1 MLTTRRTTRRTN
13 ASKLLTV
20 HHPTTHGAAHSSAR
34 AAVDGSRPPSPPPR
48 TRHGEREDADARGA
62 PPLAARDRPRA
73 RAASP
78 APRPRDPPV
87 VARLIVSA
95 PPIRLIASSSVPVA
109 VVPEQASFDDR
120 GAYVVRVRLP
130 GVSSSSAVSVD
141 VVNGDVLEVFA
152 LTYGGDDDDDD
163 ASSASSAAGGWR
175 LTHPLPFAVSS
186 SSSSS
191 ARAEVSRVK
200 FSKKSRTL
208 TVAFDGASA
217 MDPSP
222 TPTKAAAERA
232 TAPFPPD
239 EPSREYEPS
248 PPPSPISRASDDDD
262 DRREEEEDASE
273 PSSSSPGRSPPPP
286 PPPRRPPP
294 RDAAPS
300 QTLPGGIDFAFD
312 PNLYLCVDAT
322 GARGRHLRAR
332 RALREGDVVMTCD
345 PLVCAVHDRHAE
357 RACAFCYRDVDGGGV
372 RCDACDAALYCGRR
386 CRAADTSHVGECALA
401 RRAKTDPRL
410 SSATRGLRLFL
421 RLLYVRATA
430 PGLFDAVKALD
441 SPFRDVSAEKRA
453 TYVGMANAVNS
464 MLPPGPARMDVDA
477 LAEVMSKVHVNSH
490 GVVDAAGR
498 ALGTGVYPPAALFN
512 HSCAP
517 NAVVSFGGADDDG
530 DGSHSDRD
538 GSCSNGSTNNGAR
551 LTVRCVS
558 PVEEGEEICIAY
570 AEVYATRE
578 TRREALW
585 EKKAFACECRRCAD
599 AASARRDAP
608 LGGWRCPRLSA
619 CDGVVPDAGDSC
631 LTCGAKCA
639 RARSKRDAA
648 ERRWIGRHA
657 AALTALRENDHATA
671 VSIACEVVRESDDAL
686 CDAHVIR
693 HECRLVLMDAHAA
706 LKQWRHAADVSR
718 DVADAMRRFVNVNHP
733 GRAHALRCLGDALVA
748 LVDVDERKERRKT
761 VVAKGGGKKK
771 GAAHAHA
778 HAAAVDVSSSAAVA
792 LAEAAAAYRRA
803 GAILEIAYGRHH
815 PATTEARD
823 SELAARARMQSLH

>member
-1 MLTTRRTTRRTN
+1 
-13 ASKLLTV
+13 
-20 HHPTTHGAAHSSAR
+20 
-34 AAVDGSRPPSPPPR
+34 
-48 TRHGEREDADARGA
+48 
-62 PPLAARDRPRA
+62 
-73 RAASP
+73 
-78 APRPRDPPV
+78 
-87 VARLIVSA
+87 
-95 PPIRLIASSSVPVA
+95 
-109 VVPEQASFDDR
+109 
-120 GAYVVRVRLP
+120 
-130 GVSSSSAVSVD
+130 
-141 VVNGDVLEVFA
+141 
-152 LTYGGDDDDDD
+152 
-163 ASSASSAAGGWR
+163 
-175 LTHPLPFAVSS
+175 
-186 SSSSS
+186 
-191 ARAEVSRVK
+191 
-200 FSKKSRTL
+200 
-208 TVAFDGASA
+208 
-217 MDPSP
+217 
-222 TPTKAAAERA
+222 
-232 TAPFPPD
+232 
-239 EPSREYEPS
+239 
-248 PPPSPISRASDDDD
+248 
-262 DRREEEEDASE
+262 
-273 PSSSSPGRSPPPP
+273 
-286 PPPRRPPP
+286 
-294 RDAAPS
+294 
-300 QTLPGGIDFAFD
+300 
-312 PNLYLCVDAT
+312 
-322 GARGRHLRAR
+322 
-332 RALREGDVVMTCD
+332 
-345 PLVCAVHDRHAE
+345 
-357 RACAFCYRDVDGGGV
+357 
-372 RCDACDAALYCGRR
+372 
-386 CRAADTSHVGECALA
+386 
-401 RRAKTDPRL
+401 
-410 SSATRGLRLFL
+410 
-421 RLLYVRATA
+421 
-430 PGLFDAVKALD
+430 
-441 SPFRDVSAEKRA
+441 
-453 TYVGMANAVNS
+453 
-464 MLPPGPARMDVDA
+464 
-477 LAEVMSKVHVNSH
+477 
-490 GVVDAAGR
+490 
-498 ALGTGVYPPAALFN
+498 
-512 HSCAP
+512 
-517 NAVVSFGGADDDG
+517 
-530 DGSHSDRD
+530 
-538 GSCSNGSTNNGAR
+538 
-551 LTVRCVS
+551 
-558 PVEEGEEICIAY
+558 VEEGEEICIAY